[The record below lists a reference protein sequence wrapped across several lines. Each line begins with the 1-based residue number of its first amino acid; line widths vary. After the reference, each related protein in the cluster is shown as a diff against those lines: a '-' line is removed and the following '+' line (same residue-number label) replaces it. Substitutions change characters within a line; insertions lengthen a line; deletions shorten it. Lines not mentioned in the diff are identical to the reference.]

1 MTFSEIK
8 YERVD
13 MEALKAQLSALTER
27 LANAGDFA
35 EAEAAF
41 LAANELEGR
50 TVRTMRTVA
59 QIRRDVDTRDEFYD
73 AEMKFYNRELP
84 KVQPLKQRWT
94 DELLRS
100 PFRKALEEKYGEV
113 ALLNAELQN
122 RTLSRSW

>member
-13 MEALKAQLSALTER
+13 MEALKAELSALTER

-73 AEMKFYNRELP
+73 AEMKFYNRGFLWSDWFRWIGYSAYCTYV
-84 KVQPLKQRWT
+84 VQQC
-94 DELLRS
+94 
-100 PFRKALEEKYGEV
+100 
-113 ALLNAELQN
+113 
-122 RTLSRSW
+122 